1 MFSGG
6 TDGRCLFDR
15 LDSESG
21 GGTFGSRDTSPYS
34 AATDDEWLA
43 KLKNAFWLA
52 VLDQVI
58 SGYEMDEDG
67 TITETD
73 GTATLSSQLQY
84 LIVLYACMDVVRNQ
98 LLQMKTVFRAKAGP
112 VEYETQQSAQV
123 LKALLDQFMNQRD
136 RILDT
141 LASTSNLSTY
151 YIDAVRS
158 RDYAIRIDATDWV
171 V

>member
-1 MFSGG
+1 MAAVYLTDLIPSLEAALSVPG
-6 TDGRCLFDR
+6 T
-15 LDSESG
+15 
-21 GGTFGSRDTSPYS
+21 TSPYS

-73 GTATLSSQLQY
+73 GTTTLSSQLQY

-112 VEYETQQSAQV
+112 VEYETQQSAPV
-123 LKALLDQFMNQRD
+123 LKALLDQFMSQRD
-136 RILDT
+136 RILET

>member
-1 MFSGG
+1 
-6 TDGRCLFDR
+6 
-15 LDSESG
+15 
-21 GGTFGSRDTSPYS
+21 
-34 AATDDEWLA
+34 
-43 KLKNAFWLA
+43 
-52 VLDQVI
+52 
-58 SGYEMDEDG
+58 
-67 TITETD
+67 
-73 GTATLSSQLQY
+73 
-84 LIVLYACMDVVRNQ
+84 MDVVRNQ

-136 RILDT
+136 RILET